1 MNRKEKNL
9 EKRREF
15 YIPHITRNGRTTDD
29 EVVRETPVTKKTASS
44 IIIPPAPTKPS
55 VSYAESV
62 GYRESPKRY
71 DNLRPKKDFEE
82 EVVNEMVEEPISDES
97 IGYYDRGVIVED
109 DPVEVMYD
117 SEPANYV
124 NLYPSVEEVYGG
136 NKNTNSFTRESLNA
150 KPEVTNNSSK
160 LEESFRQFEE
170 AKKAKE
176 QAFNNPYQRP
186 VEVEKEEPRYQQ
198 YQRPVEPK
206 NEPTYQQYQRPV
218 EPKNEPTYQ
227 QYQRPQT
234 NPQPVQQEKPK
245 RRTRYVAPPLN
256 LLTRGNDSGS
266 DNIQEAERQKEV
278 INETFRES
286 GIRASVE
293 KYIFGPTVTQ
303 FLISIEKGANVKDVR
318 KVESNLLMYLQCE
331 TIRIQTPIPGKP
343 FAGIEVPKK
352 IENRKT
358 VFLGDM
364 IASKDFKNLKFE
376 VPVAVGEDNYGIYH
390 YIDLVEMPHGLV
402 AGTTKSGKS
411 VCLNTFLLSLIYR
424 FTPEELRLVLIDPKR
439 IELGAYEGIP
449 HLAMPVIV
457 DQEDFQSALGWLYD
471 EMERRYKEFE
481 IYDEHNIIDY
491 NEIRKSNGESTI
503 PYIIVIMDEFSDWF
517 ADANAEVELY
527 MQKLAAKARAAGINI
542 ILATQRPSKDVI
554 KGTIKANFDT
564 RIAFKVSSFEDAK
577 VIMGYGGAEKLEG
590 KGDMLIR
597 YAGRAEQRLQ
607 GAFVPNKDIK
617 AVNRFLRENNKVDY
631 LVTKEEIHQSTV
643 ARNAANT
650 SSSRAMGI
658 NDERFEEVA
667 FYVVRNKNASVNQ
680 ITQIFGMGFNRV
692 NDIFLALEEMGVLS
706 PGVKGK
712 QREVLL
718 DEFQLRD
725 LLEESDN

>member
-29 EVVRETPVTKKTASS
+29 EIVRETPVTKKTASS
-44 IIIPPAPTKPS
+44 TIIPPAPTKPS

-176 QAFNNPYQRP
+176 QTFNNS
-186 VEVEKEEPRYQQ
+186 
-198 YQRPVEPK
+198 
-206 NEPTYQQYQRPV
+206 YQRPV

-658 NDERFEEVA
+658 NDERFEEIA

-692 NDIFLALEEMGVLS
+692 NDIFLALEEMGVFS

>member
-1 MNRKEKNL
+1 MNKKDKNL

-15 YIPHITRNGRTTDD
+15 YIPYVSRNGKNNDD
-29 EVVRETPVTKKTASS
+29 EIIRESPIIKKTASS
-44 IIIPPAPTKPS
+44 SIVPPTTNKPNI
-55 VSYAESV
+55 SYAESV

-71 DNLRPKKDFEE
+71 DNLRPKKDLEE
-82 EVVNEMVEEPISDES
+82 DVINEMLEEPIYDEN
-97 IGYYDRGVIVED
+97 IGYYDNGVSYEE

-117 SEPANYV
+117 TEPANYA
-124 NLYPSVEEVYGG
+124 NFYPNVDENYDSEV
-136 NKNTNSFTRESLNA
+136 KTEFTRESLN
-150 KPEVTNNSSK
+150 KKIEDTKEKNIIYNNK
-160 LEESFRQFEE
+160 IEESFKLFEE
-170 AKKAKE
+170 AKKSRQEEIKTT
-176 QAFNNPYQRP
+176 YQEP
-186 VEVEKEEPRYQQ
+186 VKKYEET
-198 YQRPVEPK
+198 K
-206 NEPTYQQYQRPV
+206 PTYQ
-218 EPKNEPTYQ
+218 EPIKKYEELKPTYQ
-227 QYQRPQT
+227 E
-234 NPQPVQQEKPK
+234 PVKAKVEQKPK
-245 RRTRYVAPPLN
+245 RKTRYVAPPLN
-256 LLTRGNDSGS
+256 LLTRSSDSSS
-266 DNIQEAERQKEV
+266 DNIQEAEEQKKI
-278 INETFRES
+278 INQTFEES

-303 FLISIEKGANVKDVR
+303 FLISIEKGANVKDIR
-318 KVESNLLMYLQCE
+318 KAESNLLMYLQCE

-364 IASKDFKNLKFE
+364 VASKDFKNLKME
-376 VPVAVGEDNYGIYH
+376 VPVAVGEDNYGVYH
-390 YIDLVEMPHGLV
+390 FIDLVEMPHGLI

-411 VCLNTFLLSLIYR
+411 VCLNTFLLSLIYK
-424 FTPEELRLVLIDPKR
+424 FTPEELRIVLIDPKR

-449 HLAMPVIV
+449 HLAMPVVV

-471 EMERRYKEFE
+471 EMERRYKEFDV
-481 IYDEHNIIDY
+481 YGEHTIKDY
-491 NEIRKSNGESTI
+491 NEIRREEGLSTE
-503 PYIIVIMDEFSDWF
+503 PYLIMIMDEFSDWF
-517 ADANAEVELY
+517 ADANAEIELY
-527 MQKLAAKARAAGINI
+527 LQKLAAKGRAAGINI

-564 RIAFKVSSFEDAK
+564 RIAFRVSSFEDAK

-617 AVNRFLRENNKVDY
+617 AVNRFLRENNKVEY

-643 ARNAANT
+643 ARNVSNSGPA
-650 SSSRAMGI
+650 RQMGI

-706 PGVKGK
+706 PGIKGK

-725 LLEESDN
+725 LLEERDN

>member
-1 MNRKEKNL
+1 M
-9 EKRREF
+9 
-15 YIPHITRNGRTTDD
+15 
-29 EVVRETPVTKKTASS
+29 
-44 IIIPPAPTKPS
+44 
-55 VSYAESV
+55 
-62 GYRESPKRY
+62 
-71 DNLRPKKDFEE
+71 
-82 EVVNEMVEEPISDES
+82 
-97 IGYYDRGVIVED
+97 
-109 DPVEVMYD
+109 
-117 SEPANYV
+117 
-124 NLYPSVEEVYGG
+124 
-136 NKNTNSFTRESLNA
+136 
-150 KPEVTNNSSK
+150 
-160 LEESFRQFEE
+160 
-170 AKKAKE
+170 E
-176 QAFNNPYQRP
+176 Q
-186 VEVEKEEPRYQQ
+186 
-198 YQRPVEPK
+198 
-206 NEPTYQQYQRPV
+206 
-218 EPKNEPTYQ
+218 
-227 QYQRPQT
+227 
-234 NPQPVQQEKPK
+234 KPK
-245 RRTRYVAPPLN
+245 RKTKYIAPPID
-256 LLTRGNDSGS
+256 LLTRSSDSTT
-266 DNIQEAERQKEV
+266 DNIQEAEMQKQI
-278 INETFRES
+278 INKEFENA

-303 FLISIEKGANVKDVR
+303 FLISIEKGANVKDIR
-318 KVESNLLMYLQCE
+318 KAESNLLMYLQCE

-343 FAGIEVPKK
+343 YGGIEVPKK

-364 IASKDFKNLKFE
+364 IASKDFKNLRYE
-376 VPVAVGEDNYGIYH
+376 VPVAVGEDNYGVYH
-390 YIDLVEMPHGLV
+390 FIDLVEMPHGLV

-424 FTPEELRLVLIDPKR
+424 FNPDDLRIILIDPKR

-471 EMERRYKEFE
+471 EMERRYKEFDV
-481 IYDEHNIIDY
+481 YGEHTIMDY
-491 NEIRKSNGESTI
+491 NEIRREEGLSTV
-503 PYIIVIMDEFSDWF
+503 PYLIMIMDEFSDWF
-517 ADANAEVELY
+517 ADANAEIELY
-527 MQKLAAKARAAGINI
+527 LQKLAAKGRAAGINI

-564 RIAFKVSSFEDAK
+564 RIAFRVSSFEDAK

-617 AVNRFLRENNKVDY
+617 AVNRFLRENNKVEY

-643 ARNAANT
+643 ARNISN
-650 SSSRAMGI
+650 SGPSRQMGV

-725 LLEESDN
+725 LLEERDN